1 MAWPPPGLEGRW
13 DEFLALD
20 LVARARA
27 AWPREVN
34 EARQAAYAAG
44 IQARALVGR
53 GGGDNAQPFADIPDL
68 AERFRAGWDGQD
80 RVEKGR
86 RPDNQAAFDL

>member
-1 MAWPPPGLEGRW
+1 MAAAGTGGPLS
-13 DEFLALD
+13 EFLALD

-27 AWPREVN
+27 AWPREEI

-68 AERFRAGWDGQD
+68 AERFCAGWACQD
-80 RVEKGR
+80 QVEKGR
-86 RPDNQAAFDL
+86 DDCEPEFKF